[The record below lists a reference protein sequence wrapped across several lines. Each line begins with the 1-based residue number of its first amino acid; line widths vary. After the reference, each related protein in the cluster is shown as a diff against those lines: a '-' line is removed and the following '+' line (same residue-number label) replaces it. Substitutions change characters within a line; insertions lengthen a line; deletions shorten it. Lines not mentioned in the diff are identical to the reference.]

1 MVQCEERAQ
10 ATIEN
15 GGYTELGISKCY
27 KILGRLLHSPNVV
40 ANVRDVSSV
49 LEHNDGA

>member
-15 GGYTELGISKCY
+15 GGYTEPGISKCY
-27 KILGRLLHSPNVV
+27 KILGRLLHSPNV
-40 ANVRDVSSV
+40 ANVRAVSSV